1 MDKDSSISC
10 ELVSPGRWSKES
22 GKTDIQH
29 AFAVPEHKRGG
40 AYNYMTYTM
49 FDQVF
54 WRAIAG
60 QVNRFRKNTCGIEA
74 TNFDKLEQH
83 KGELLAIAVTLVDR
97 S

>member
-1 MDKDSSISC
+1 M
-10 ELVSPGRWSKES
+10 PWTR
-22 GKTDIQH
+22 TRAYPH

-60 QVNRFRKNTCGIEA
+60 QVNRWRRKTMGIEA

-83 KGELLAIAVTLVDR
+83 KGESRVDVVFTIF
-97 S
+97 SQHPSESAG